1 MSLINN
7 VVINDTTL
15 RDGEQTAGVAFN
27 ASEKIKIAESLFAA
41 GVPELEVGIPVMGP
55 LECEVIK
62 SIASLNKRAE
72 LMVWCR
78 MCDADLHAAKDT
90 GVDTLNLSI
99 ASSYQQI
106 KHKLNQT
113 PEWVLKQ
120 IDTFVKKGRDMGFDV
135 SVGCEDSSRADIDF
149 LKSMFEVAQH
159 AGAKRVR
166 YADTLGLM
174 EPFSLHSIIAEL
186 RSTTD
191 LEIEMHAHDDLGL
204 ATANTFA
211 AVAAGATHVNTTV
224 NGLGERAGNAALE
237 EIVIGL
243 SQLYGIDCGVDFHS
257 LQSLSALVEQA
268 SGRIVSSQKSVVG
281 SHVFTHESG
290 IHTDGLLKDQ
300 RNYQG
305 LDPLKIGR
313 SHSMVLGKHSGVN
326 IVKHVYQELGIA
338 LTREQAT
345 VLLTQIRQLVTCN
358 KRALSQIELIKL
370 CEEFKH
376 SEENRYET
384 SSYAY

>member
-113 PEWVLKQ
+113 PEWVL
-120 IDTFVKKGRDMGFDV
+120 
-135 SVGCEDSSRADIDF
+135 SR
-149 LKSMFEVAQH
+149 
-159 AGAKRVR
+159 
-166 YADTLGLM
+166 
-174 EPFSLHSIIAEL
+174 SI
-186 RSTTD
+186 
-191 LEIEMHAHDDLGL
+191 
-204 ATANTFA
+204 
-211 AVAAGATHVNTTV
+211 
-224 NGLGERAGNAALE
+224 
-237 EIVIGL
+237 
-243 SQLYGIDCGVDFHS
+243 
-257 LQSLSALVEQA
+257 
-268 SGRIVSSQKSVVG
+268 
-281 SHVFTHESG
+281 
-290 IHTDGLLKDQ
+290 
-300 RNYQG
+300 
-305 LDPLKIGR
+305 PL
-313 SHSMVLGKHSGVN
+313 
-326 IVKHVYQELGIA
+326 
-338 LTREQAT
+338 
-345 VLLTQIRQLVTCN
+345 
-358 KRALSQIELIKL
+358 
-370 CEEFKH
+370 
-376 SEENRYET
+376 
-384 SSYAY
+384 

>member
-1 MSLINN
+1 MPATQS

-27 ASEKIKIAESLFAA
+27 ADEKIQIASALFEA

-55 LECEVIK
+55 AECEVIRTI
-62 SIASLNKRAE
+62 SALSERPQ

-78 MCDADLHAAKDT
+78 MCDEDLKAAKNT
-90 GVDTLNLSI
+90 GVEVLNLSI

-106 KHKLNQT
+106 KHKLNKT
-113 PEWVLKQ
+113 PDWVLKQ
-120 IDTFVKKGRDMGFDV
+120 IDYFVRKGLDLGFSI

-149 LKSMFEVAQH
+149 LRAMYEVAEQS
-159 AGAKRVR
+159 GAKRMR

-174 EPFSLHSIIAEL
+174 EPFALHSVIKQLRAE
-186 RSTTD
+186 TD

-211 AVAAGATHVNTTV
+211 AVSAGATHVNTTV

-290 IHTDGLLKDQ
+290 IHSDGLLKDQ

-345 VLLTQIRQLVTCN
+345 VLLTQIRQLVTRN

-370 CEEFKH
+370 CEESKN